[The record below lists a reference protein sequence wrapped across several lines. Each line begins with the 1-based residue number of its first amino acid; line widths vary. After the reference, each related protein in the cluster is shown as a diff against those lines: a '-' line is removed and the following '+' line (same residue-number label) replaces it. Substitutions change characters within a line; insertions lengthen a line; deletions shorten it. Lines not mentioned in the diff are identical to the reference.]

1 MHHRDIDSVE
11 SVGGISLHIHG
22 FLRDA
27 DNGITQARWWLC
39 VPVALL
45 CLLLVDVGLSFWRP
59 APERL
64 PEQFSSAY
72 LQRYVVGQRGRSPIV
87 FLGDS
92 MLWGYRLRSDDAAA
106 SLLRRQFSHQ
116 PIVNLSY
123 EGGSSANTYFMLR
136 YLLASGVRPAL
147 VVFNVNSKETNIADS
162 AYSRLHP
169 SLEALVTPLLSS
181 ADRKLL
187 TLQPAPTLGSHL
199 EADVAS
205 VWQLYRYRTDLREA
219 LFGTDD
225 AAGALRNWLQE
236 LTGSAAL
243 QAQAHRP
250 TTGKFLGTYDLAP
263 LGSDNVDFTY
273 LKKISALLRT
283 ERISAVAFLTPTNH
297 VLLNDYIGVP
307 EYDQKLRQLE
317 TALRQPGTTVLNLD
331 RTMLTDEFLDND
343 HLTVEGNRRLAALLA
358 PAMQSKLPR

>member
-1 MHHRDIDSVE
+1 MHHRDIGTVE

-22 FLRDA
+22 LLGDA
-27 DNGITQARWWLC
+27 DNGITHARWWVC

-59 APERL
+59 APQRL

-72 LQRYVVGQRGRSPIV
+72 LQRYVAGQRGRSPIV

-92 MLWGYRLRSDDAAA
+92 VLWGYRLPADDAAA
-106 SLLRRQFSHQ
+106 SLLRRRFPRQS
-116 PIVNLSY
+116 IVNLSY

-136 YLLASGVRPAL
+136 YLLASFVRPTL
-147 VVFNVNSKETNIADS
+147 VVFSVNSKETNSADS

-187 TLQPAPTLGSHL
+187 TLQPPPTVASHL
-199 EADVAS
+199 EAGVADV
-205 VWQLYRYRTDLREA
+205 WGLYRYRTDIREA
-219 LFGTDD
+219 FFGTDD
-225 AAGALRNWLQE
+225 AAGALRNALQH
-236 LTGSAAL
+236 LTGSATL

-250 TTGKFLGTYDLAP
+250 TADKFLGTYDLAP

-273 LKKISALLRT
+273 LKKIYALLRK
-283 ERISAVAFLTPTNH
+283 ERIPAVAFLTPTNH

-307 EYDQKLRQLE
+307 EYDGKLRQLE

-331 RTMLTDEFLDND
+331 RSMSTGEFFDND
-343 HLTVEGNRRLAALLA
+343 HLTIEGNRRLAALLT